1 MLTRSCA
8 DDDAASQEQPGENH
22 RRRYHQ
28 PDDVQEELRLARE
41 ELARLKATDDKSEK
55 IQMTSGDIVRL
66 VIAAPVVFTWL
77 FLGSRIII
85 SATTSQHVLSN
96 VEPLVMTLSILTI
109 PVTGI
114 LQSLFS
120 APGQNGK

>member
-1 MLTRSCA
+1 M
-8 DDDAASQEQPGENH
+8 DDI
-22 RRRYHQ
+22 
-28 PDDVQEELRLARE
+28 QEELRLARE
-41 ELARLKATDDKSEK
+41 ELARLKTPDDKSEK
-55 IQMTSGDIVRL
+55 IQMTSSDIVRL
-66 VIAAPVVFTWL
+66 VIAAPVVFVWL

-114 LQSLFS
+114 LQSLFA
-120 APGQNGK
+120 APGNGK